1 MKPFG
6 TFLMCSRRNAG
17 ILAFAFALLPFLNWL
32 SVVITLLVTLR
43 KGAKEGAWI
52 LVCTLLPICVL
63 ALVSHDVSIFYNMV
77 IPIVVAWILAIL
89 LHKTHNWALTILI
102 GVAIGVFVIVVMH
115 SYISGINAW
124 WQERMLAYLQQ
135 LGTQM
140 NVNTEQQRQMILH
153 LSKVATGLQMAALL
167 LVDLLWLLLARY
179 WQAVLYNPGA
189 LRSELQ
195 IIRMP
200 RWASG
205 ILAVVLVIA
214 VLTKLQLIVDVL
226 PMVLLPFALAG
237 LSLVHFI
244 MTVRKA
250 HWIWLVLF
258 YVVLVFALPYISMGL
273 VVLALVDSLM
283 NLRRRYRAVS

>member
-6 TFLMCSRRNAG
+6 AFLMRSRRNAG

-32 SVVITLLVTLR
+32 SVVIMLLVTLR

-52 LVCTLLPICVL
+52 LACTLLPICVL
-63 ALVSHDVSIFYNMV
+63 ALVSYDASIFYNMV
-77 IPIVVAWILAIL
+77 IPIVVVWILAIV
-89 LHKTHNWALTILI
+89 LHQTHNWVLTILV
-102 GVAIGVFVIVVMH
+102 GVAVGVVAIIVMH

-140 NVNTEQQRQMILH
+140 NVSTGQQKQMILH
-153 LSKVATGLQMAALL
+153 LSKVATGLQTAALL

-179 WQAVLYNPGA
+179 WQAVLYNPAA

-205 ILAVVLVIA
+205 ILAAVVVMAVI
-214 VLTKLQLIVDVL
+214 TKLPLIVDVL

-237 LSLVHFI
+237 LSLIHFI
-244 MTVRKA
+244 MAVRKV

-273 VVLALVDSLM
+273 VVLALVDSLL
-283 NLRRRYRAVS
+283 NLRQRYRAVS